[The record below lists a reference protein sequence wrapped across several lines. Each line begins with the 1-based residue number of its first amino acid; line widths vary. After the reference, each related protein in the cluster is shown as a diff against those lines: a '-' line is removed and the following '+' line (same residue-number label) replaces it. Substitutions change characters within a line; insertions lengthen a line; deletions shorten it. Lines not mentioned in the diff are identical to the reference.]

1 MFTLSSTRR
10 GLCLLRSFQKRFS
23 SNKPTPP
30 SQPSQQPVQ
39 FTGGKEMT
47 PELLRRIG
55 ERDAS
60 LRQAYDAMPESYP
73 AHSQPSLGISA
84 AAAASSSSSSSSSSF
99 INASEGFRKRLL
111 YRSKQRG
118 WLEVDILLGTW
129 AEMNL
134 HTLPDSALQEYEK
147 ILNRETLDVF
157 NYITGKQPVP
167 SDLDTETMRGIKKW
181 VAEGGQRFVGPEG
194 YANVKRGMSN

>member
-1 MFTLSSTRR
+1 
-10 GLCLLRSFQKRFS
+10 
-23 SNKPTPP
+23 
-30 SQPSQQPVQ
+30 
-39 FTGGKEMT
+39 MT

-84 AAAASSSSSSSSSSF
+84 AAVASSSSSSSSSTSSF

-134 HTLPDSALQEYEK
+134 HTLPDSALPEYEK

-157 NYITGKQPVP
+157 NYITGKEAVP
-167 SDLDTETMRGIKKW
+167 AELDTDTMRAIKKW

>member
-1 MFTLSSTRR
+1 MRIFPSSVVRRALFSNLVRLLSS
-10 GLCLLRSFQKRFS
+10 S
-23 SNKPTPP
+23 SSSIK
-30 SQPSQQPVQ
+30 SPSQQPVQ

-60 LRQAYDAMPESYP
+60 MRRAYDAIPNVYPE
-73 AHSQPSLGISA
+73 HSQPRQGISSTSP
-84 AAAASSSSSSSSSSF
+84 SSPN
-99 INASEGFRKRLL
+99 IDASEGFRKRLL

-134 HTLPDSALQEYEK
+134 HLLPLSSLPEYEK

-157 NYITGKQPVP
+157 NYITGKQAVP
-167 SDLDTETMRGIKKW
+167 PELDNETMRNIKKW
-181 VAEGGQRFVGPEG
+181 VAEGGQRFIGPEG
-194 YANVKRGMSN
+194 YANVKKGMSN